1 MTKMQTQTNLNLKS
15 LMGGFTDM
23 PLQDLESF
31 IKELN
36 ALAIRKRIADKGKT
50 DKSLLL
56 KINKAI
62 LPEETMERYTLLQE
76 KMEVETLS
84 DSEYQELLNL
94 VNQEEKLRNKRFQY
108 LFELSQLRSI
118 PLTELM
124 NRLGLNAPVHA

>member
-1 MTKMQTQTNLNLKS
+1 MTKMHIQTETNIKS
-15 LMGGFTDM
+15 LIGGFTNM

-36 ALAIRKRIADKGKT
+36 ALAIRKRTADKGKT

-56 KINKAI
+56 KINRAI
-62 LPEETMERYTLLQE
+62 LPEETMERYTFLQE
-76 KMEVETLS
+76 KMEVENLS

-108 LFELSQLRSI
+108 LVELSQLRTIS
-118 PLTELM
+118 LTELM
-124 NRLGLNAPVHA
+124 SRLGLNTPIHA